1 MPLIRGQHFFDDH
14 FTQIPN
20 DWLRDGNLS
29 LKSRGLL
36 GLLMSHKVGWSV
48 SVASLVS
55 QGLEGREAIRSA
67 IKELEQHG
75 YLERIQGHD
84 EAGKF
89 EYTYI
94 TKTPNGEGGYENQQ
108 GGAENPSTGNPS
120 TANRP
125 PKNTNLKNTKN
136 KKGAPKGA
144 TRLPDDFE
152 PNPDSWDVM
161 VEHFPWV
168 DVKLET
174 HKFRDYWASATRNAM
189 KKDWQAAWRNWVR
202 RAAEYSKPAEMPQ
215 KKHQF

>member
-36 GLLMSHKVGWSV
+36 ALLMSHKVGWSV
-48 SVASLVS
+48 SVASLVQ

-67 IKELEQHG
+67 IKELEQNG

-89 EYTYI
+89 EYTYR
-94 TKTPNGEGGYENQQ
+94 TKTPNGEGGS
-108 GGAENPSTGNPS
+108 ENPSTGNPS

-125 PKNTNLKNTKN
+125 PKNTNLKNTNN

-144 TRLPDDFE
+144 TRLSDDFE
-152 PNPDSWDVM
+152 PDQDSVNVM
-161 VEHFPWV
+161 IEHFPWV

-202 RAAEYSKPAEMPQ
+202 RAAEYSKPTEMPQ

>member
-20 DWLRDGNLS
+20 DWLRDGHLS

-36 GLLMSHKVGWSV
+36 ALLMSHKVGWSV
-48 SVASLVS
+48 SVASLVQ

-67 IKELEQHG
+67 IKELEQNG

-89 EYTYI
+89 EYTYM
-94 TKTPNGEGGYENQQ
+94 TKTPTNEGG
-108 GGAENPSTGNPS
+108 ADNPSTDNPS
-120 TANRP
+120 TDNRP
-125 PKNTNLKNTKN
+125 PKNTKIKNTNN

-152 PNPDSWDVM
+152 PNKDSVNVM

-174 HKFRDYWASATRNAM
+174 HKFRDYWASATRNAI

-202 RAAEYSKPAEMPQ
+202 RAAEYSKPAEMPT